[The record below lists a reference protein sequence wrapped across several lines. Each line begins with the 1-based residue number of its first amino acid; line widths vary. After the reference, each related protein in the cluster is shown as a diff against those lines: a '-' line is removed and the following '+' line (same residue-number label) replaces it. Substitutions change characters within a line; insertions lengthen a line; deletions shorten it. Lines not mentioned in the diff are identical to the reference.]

1 MERSW
6 EVARERD
13 IPLSFFTII
22 IVLSCLFHY
31 LLFFT
36 LFNLLS
42 AANLFQLRQYKLNCG
57 RERERKSERGS
68 LNDRRKRIE
77 HPPIILCFTK
87 WLLTKN
93 ANEEW
98 RGESPLLST
107 EAHKYEI
114 TRTLTNTLTCW
125 DRWQVPPTLLK
136 YWESYE
142 EVQSFVMIR
151 VSSVAC
157 SQYTAVRPNTYVICD
172 FGNIIY
178 TTVQKFGVVRFLKES
193 LILTKAAFI

>member
-6 EVARERD
+6 EVARE

-22 IVLSCLFHY
+22 IVLSRLFHY

-42 AANLFQLRQYKLNCG
+42 AANLFHLRQYKLNCG
-57 RERERKSERGS
+57 QERERKSEKGS
-68 LNDRRKRIE
+68 FKDRRKRIE
-77 HPPIILCFTK
+77 PPPIILRFTK

-98 RGESPLLST
+98 RGESLLLST

-114 TRTLTNTLTCW
+114 TRTLTNTLTWW
-125 DRWQVPPTLLK
+125 DCWQVPPTLLK

-151 VSSVAC
+151 VSSVAR
-157 SQYTAVRPNTYVICD
+157 SQFTAVRPNTYMW
-172 FGNIIY
+172 F
-178 TTVQKFGVVRFLKES
+178 Q
-193 LILTKAAFI
+193 